1 MVGGS
6 RSSHPHET
14 TMPILLPPD
23 AAERVRAHNE
33 VHVRP
38 ARPLPIPSMT
48 TQITVLTDIHDS
60 TAEASHL
67 RSLAA
72 THGAHLGPTDVGLVL
87 DLGDAAELSWERHE
101 GYSVYTIHQPFDAS
115 GVTVDTNLLSYLP
128 LPADWLTE
136 IPGRTVAA
144 VHVLLVDGAGRSEE
158 EVVTLAETT
167 LGQQSRLLGSR
178 LRDNCARL
186 FTTFRLHPDGTS
198 RFLLVCDD
206 MTAGRAGRVSG
217 SLLEVERYRM
227 LALLAFPSARALVLR
242 LSRLE
247 DQLADL
253 VRNFEDEQRDDHEL
267 LDDLILLA
275 ATVERDIASH
285 AGRFSAARAYFALVQ
300 QRIDYLRGDS
310 LPGLMGVFTF
320 LLRRLVPAVSTVESA
335 QSRIEELSGR
345 VSRTADVLR
354 TRVEVAAQSRTQEL
368 LGELRRGQTMQL
380 RLQQTVE
387 GLSVAAISYYLV
399 GLVGIG
405 AEGLRSLGLPINE
418 SLAQALAIPL
428 AVWLVW
434 RTVHRV
440 RRVHQMSA

>member
-1 MVGGS
+1 
-6 RSSHPHET
+6 
-14 TMPILLPPD
+14 MPFLLPPD
-23 AAERVRAHNE
+23 AAERVPAHNE

-48 TQITVLTDIHDS
+48 TQITVLTASHDS

-72 THGAHLGPTDVGLVL
+72 THGAQIGSTDVGLVL
-87 DLGDAAELSWERHE
+87 NLGDAAELSWERHDE
-101 GYSVYTIHQPFDAS
+101 YSVYTIHQPFDSS
-115 GVTVDTNLLSYLP
+115 GVAADTNLLSYLP
-128 LPADWLTE
+128 LPAGWLTE
-136 IPGRTVAA
+136 VPGHTVAA
-144 VHVLLVDGAGRSEE
+144 VHVLLVDGAGRSDEE
-158 EVVTLAETT
+158 AVTLAETT
-167 LGQQSRLLGSR
+167 LGQQGRLVGSR
-178 LRDNCARL
+178 LRDSCARL

-217 SLLEVERYRM
+217 SLLEVERYRT
-227 LALLAFPSARALVLR
+227 LALLAYPSARALILR

-247 DQLADL
+247 EQLADL
-253 VRNFEDEQRDDHEL
+253 VRTFEDEQRDDHEL

-275 ATVERDIASH
+275 ASVERDIASH
-285 AGRFSAARAYFALVQ
+285 TGRFSAARAYFALVQ
-300 QRIDYLRGDS
+300 QRIDYLRGGS

-320 LLRRLVPAVSTVESA
+320 LLRRLVPAISTVESA
-335 QSRIEELSGR
+335 QTRIEELSGR

-354 TRVEVAAQSRTQEL
+354 TRVEVEAQSRTQEL
-368 LGELRRGQTMQL
+368 LSELRRGQTMQL

-399 GLVGIG
+399 ALVGIG
-405 AEGLRSLGLPINE
+405 AKGLHSVGLSINA

-434 RTVHRV
+434 RTVHRA
-440 RRVHQMSA
+440 RRIHPTSA